1 MRCKFVRLIYPKPEQ
16 HSPDGYMVAV
26 YKPVEK
32 VLDLNKLREYYR
44 QEKVIITIHAQERLR
59 QRGIKAKDVRNC
71 VMTGEIIEQYPDD
84 FPFPS
89 CLIFG
94 KTINGKILHVVAS
107 DEGTGSR
114 IITAYFP
121 DNIKFEDDLKTR
133 REQGR

>member
-1 MRCKFVRLIYPKPEQ
+1 MLAAELTYNNREGGWKVIDINDLRAYYEQ
-16 HSPDGYMVAV
+16 
-26 YKPVEK
+26 E
-32 VLDLNKLREYYR
+32 R
-44 QEKVIITIHAQERLR
+44 VIITIHALERLR
-59 QRGIKAKDVRNC
+59 QRSIRAKDVKNC

-94 KTINGKILHVVAS
+94 KSADGKILNAVAS
-107 DEGTGSR
+107 DEGSGSR

-133 REQGR
+133 RERTE

>member
-1 MRCKFVRLIYPKPEQ
+1 M
-16 HSPDGYMVAV
+16 
-26 YKPVEK
+26 
-32 VLDLNKLREYYR
+32 LDLNKLREYYR

-89 CLIFG
+89 CFIFG

>member
-1 MRCKFVRLIYPKPEQ
+1 MIDINDLRAYYEQ
-16 HSPDGYMVAV
+16 
-26 YKPVEK
+26 E
-32 VLDLNKLREYYR
+32 R
-44 QEKVIITIHAQERLR
+44 VIITIHALERLR
-59 QRGIKAKDVRNC
+59 QRSIRAKDVKNC

-94 KTINGKILHVVAS
+94 KSADGKILHAVAS
-107 DEGTGSR
+107 DEGSGSR

-133 REQGR
+133 RERTE

>member
-1 MRCKFVRLIYPKPEQ
+1 MIDINNLQAYYEQ
-16 HSPDGYMVAV
+16 
-26 YKPVEK
+26 E
-32 VLDLNKLREYYR
+32 R
-44 QEKVIITIHAQERLR
+44 VIITIHAQERLR
-59 QRGIKAKDVRNC
+59 QRGIRAKDVRNC

-94 KTINGKILHVVAS
+94 QSISGKIMHVVAS

-121 DNIKFEDDLKTR
+121 DNLKFEDDLKTR
-133 REQGR
+133 RERKK